1 MPQVVPAANR
11 VLQALEVF
19 AQEGR
24 PLSNSE
30 LARRLELADSSCS
43 DLLHTMR
50 EAGYVMRTPKGR
62 AFYPTSKLGDLA
74 QRIMSFDPM
83 NLVASEALQMLT
95 SRSGETSMC
104 GLLDG
109 SRVKIFACQ
118 ESPEALRYVL
128 RPGTMVDLHNTA
140 LGKALLGSM
149 PDSMRSAFIDS
160 LPLEA
165 TTATTITDRDAL
177 RREIEKGMSA
187 HYFVANEE
195 GGMGIFALAIA
206 GKINDQLVSFSLVG
220 PAHRF
225 QANFDKHVEI
235 LLEARADFFGR

>member
-1 MPQVVPAANR
+1 MPQLVPAANR

-43 DLLHTMR
+43 DLLYTMR

-62 AFYPTSKLGDLA
+62 AFYPTSKLADLA

-104 GLLDG
+104 GVLDG

-128 RPGTMVDLHNTA
+128 RPGTVVDLHNTA

-149 PDSMRSAFIDS
+149 SASTRGTLIDS
-160 LPLEA
+160 LDLDA
-165 TTATTITDRDAL
+165 TTATTLTDRDAL
-177 RREIEKGMSA
+177 RSEIETGMTK

-195 GGMGIFALAIA
+195 GGKGIFALAIA
-206 GKINDQLVSFSLVG
+206 GKINDQLIGFSLVG
-220 PAHRF
+220 PVHRF
-225 QANFDKHVEI
+225 KENFDKHVEV